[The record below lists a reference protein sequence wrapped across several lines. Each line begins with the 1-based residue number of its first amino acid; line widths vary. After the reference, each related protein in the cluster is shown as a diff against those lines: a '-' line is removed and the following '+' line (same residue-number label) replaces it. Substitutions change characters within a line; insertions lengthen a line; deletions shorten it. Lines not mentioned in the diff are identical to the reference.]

1 MLTKELE
8 KYIVYPRVRSAPKGN
23 FFELAR
29 KNIIKKGSGLG
40 KNLSMDI
47 DKILYGKR

>member
-1 MLTKELE
+1 MTNKELQ
-8 KYIVYPRVRSAPKGN
+8 KYIAYPKVKGAKKGN

-40 KNLSMDI
+40 GNLSKDI